1 MNRIKVKKRIDKTII
16 SRKLQKNEQ
25 INALELNI
33 VNSEEIL
40 GLIPIRIISGLMGN
54 KLQFTVKNS
63 IELSK
68 YLSSGIKTKDFL
80 SIVLKIIT
88 TIQSCESY
96 GIRMGNLELTPQYI
110 YYDYTQQEIKLLYW
124 PIISL
129 YANLDLRS
137 FFKNLGENFSCPSEE
152 KPYKEGYLAYF
163 DNRMKFDLYHFER
176 NLIAWVGQWKI
187 KDAETANNRPV
198 DSMFD
203 DRTLREY
210 NSVSSARISSPP
222 ERQVR
227 LRLIHPG
234 SNQQVEVTK
243 TPFIV
248 GRKQNECDFVIKN
261 NRSVSKKHLIIK
273 SKDGRVFLY
282 DNYSTNH
289 VLVNGVE
296 IPAGSDYEIFSQ
308 CTIEIGSEKII
319 LSM

>member
-1 MNRIKVKKRIDKTII
+1 
-16 SRKLQKNEQ
+16 
-25 INALELNI
+25 
-33 VNSEEIL
+33 
-40 GLIPIRIISGLMGN
+40 MGN
-54 KLQFTVKNS
+54 KLQFTVSNS
-63 IELSK
+63 VELSK

-80 SIVLKIIT
+80 SIILKIIK
-88 TIQSCESY
+88 TIESCESY
-96 GIRMGNLELTPQYI
+96 GIRIGNLELTPQYI

-129 YANLDLRS
+129 YANLDLPS
-137 FFKNLGENFSCPSEE
+137 FFKNLGEYFSCSSEE

-210 NSVSSARISSPP
+210 NSIKITSPL

-234 SNQQVEVTK
+234 TNQQVEVK
-243 TPFIV
+243 KNPFII
-248 GRKQNECDFVIKN
+248 GRKQDDCDFVIKN

-273 SKDGRVFLY
+273 NNNGRVFLY

-289 VLVNGVE
+289 VLVNGIE
-296 IPAGSDYEIFSQ
+296 IPAGSDYEVFGQ
-308 CTIEIGSEKII
+308 CTVEIGSEKII
-319 LSM
+319 LLLQ